1 MRAAAFLFAAIQ
13 LLGRSDAVA
22 LLRGGP
28 SLSTLSRPGARFVMQ
43 MGDEPAEP
51 AAAQSSAGVD
61 PADAAV
67 AESVATGAVDLS
79 TLDFDQ
85 RLAVLAS
92 RIPTEVAPVE
102 EDDGVFPEG
111 ERTHRRRVP
120 CTMLNAAPRALIG
133 APETRFWNPAFWQLC
148 AEDLK
153 ELEWPSRKSVF
164 QTLFISQARLR
175 PAGSTLRPVPPPH
188 LSPSQYS

>member
-1 MRAAAFLFAAIQ
+1 MRAAVFLFAAAQ
-13 LLGRSDAVA
+13 LLGHSDAVA

-28 SLSTLSRPGARFVMQ
+28 SINTLSRSGARCVMQ
-43 MGDEPAEP
+43 AGDESPEPVAAES
-51 AAAQSSAGVD
+51 AAGVD

-67 AESVATGAVDLS
+67 AEAISTGSVDLS

-92 RIPTEVAPVE
+92 RIPTDTAPVE
-102 EDDGVFPEG
+102 DDDGVFPEG
-111 ERTHRRRVP
+111 KRPQRVRLATQRLYAGP
-120 CTMLNAAPRALIG
+120 PLAFSG
-133 APETRFWNPAFWQLC
+133 SPETRFWNPAFWALC

-164 QTLFISQARLR
+164 QTLFISQVWRLR
-175 PAGSTLRPVPPPH
+175 PA
-188 LSPSQYS
+188 